1 MLGPM
6 YNVALSVTACRRAGT
21 RVDVAWPLSTDGLPF
36 DPSVDALALTPG
48 GGRVGGIL
56 GGALDLQLSD
66 LAQRQ
71 ASTGRVVDLT
81 VNDVDA
87 TVAGLPHG
95 GQVRCALVPAQTL
108 PDEVWPLLLD
118 RQPVCL
124 VSTLAGDELTA
135 TTVYLE
141 PDIATAPDPAPE
153 AFRQG
158 RSTVVMTEDLLVTVL
173 RPVPRLVV
181 TGGGP
186 IADALAAAA
195 PVLGWQVV
203 VEPDPQTAA
212 GLMAT
217 LSPLDSVLVI
227 GHDVEAS
234 SRVLGAALESPVG
247 YLGAL
252 GSRAMQQ
259 QRADWL
265 AYRDV
270 TDLSRVHGPAGL
282 DIGAQTPGEIAVAI
296 LAEAVEA
303 HRRR

>member
-1 MLGPM
+1 M
-6 YNVALSVTACRRAGT
+6 YNVALSVTACLRAGT
-21 RVDVAWPLSTDGLPF
+21 RVDVAWPLTAEGLTF
-36 DPSVDALALTPG
+36 DPSIDALALTPG
-48 GGRVGGIL
+48 GGRVGGMF

-71 ASTGRVVDLT
+71 ASTGRIVDLAVT
-81 VNDVDA
+81 DVDA

-95 GQVRCALVPAQTL
+95 GQVRCALVPAEVM
-108 PDEVWPLLLD
+108 PDELWPLLLD

-124 VSTLAGDELTA
+124 VSTIAGDEFVA

-141 PDIATAPDPAPE
+141 PDIGAAPAAAAE
-153 AFRQG
+153 AFRAG
-158 RSTVVMTEDLLVTVL
+158 RSTVATAEDLLITAL
-173 RPVPRLVV
+173 HPVPRLVI

-186 IADALAAAA
+186 IADALADAASL
-195 PVLGWQVV
+195 LGWQVV
-203 VEPDPQTAA
+203 VEPEPQSAT

-217 LSPLDSVLVI
+217 MSPSDSVLII
-227 GHDVEAS
+227 GHDVESS
-234 SRVLGAALESPVG
+234 SRVLAAALKSPVG

-252 GSRAMQQ
+252 GSRTMQR
-259 QRADWL
+259 QRAEWL

-296 LAEAVEA
+296 LAEAVAA
-303 HRRR
+303 HRGR

>member
-1 MLGPM
+1 M
-6 YNVALSVTACRRAGT
+6 YNVALSVTACLRAGT
-21 RVDVAWPLSTDGLPF
+21 RVDVAWPLSTDGLSF
-36 DPSVDALALTPG
+36 DPSVDALAFTPG
-48 GGRVGGIL
+48 GGRVGAML
-56 GGALDLQLSD
+56 GGALDLQLSE

-71 ASTGRVVDLT
+71 ASTGRIVDLT
-81 VNDVDA
+81 VSEVDA
-87 TVAGLPHG
+87 TIVGLPHG
-95 GQVRCALVPAQTL
+95 GQVRCALVPADAM

-124 VSTLAGDELTA
+124 VSTIAGDELTA

-141 PDIATAPDPAPE
+141 PDIDAAPDPAAD
-153 AFRQG
+153 AFREG
-158 RSTVVMTEDLLVTVL
+158 RSTVTVAEDLLITVL

-186 IADALAAAA
+186 IADALVAGA
-195 PVLGWQVV
+195 PVLGWQVI
-203 VEPDPQTAA
+203 VEPEAQSAA

-217 LSPLDSVLVI
+217 LSTLDSVLII

-234 SRVLGAALESPVG
+234 SRLLAAALESPVG

-265 AYRDV
+265 AFRDV

-296 LAEAVEA
+296 LAEAVAA
-303 HRRR
+303 HRGH

>member
-1 MLGPM
+1 M
-6 YNVALSVTACRRAGT
+6 YNVALSVAACLRAGT
-21 RVDVAWPLSTDGLPF
+21 RVDVAWPLATEALSF
-36 DPSVDALALTPG
+36 DPSVDALAFTPG
-48 GGRVGGIL
+48 GGRVGGML

-66 LAQRQ
+66 LAQRK
-71 ASTGRVVDLT
+71 ASTGRVVELGIT
-81 VNDVDA
+81 DVDA

-95 GQVRCALVPAQTL
+95 GQVRCALMPADVL
-108 PDEVWPLLLD
+108 PDELWPLLLD
-118 RQPVCL
+118 RQPLCL
-124 VSTLAGDELTA
+124 VSTIAGDELTA

-141 PDIATAPDPAPE
+141 PDVDAAPAPAAD
-153 AFRQG
+153 AFREG
-158 RSTVVMTEDLLVTVL
+158 RSTVVLTDELLITVL

-195 PVLGWQVV
+195 PVLGWQVI
-203 VEPDPQTAA
+203 VEPEPQNAA

-217 LSPLDSVLVI
+217 LSPLDSVLII

-234 SRVLGAALESPVG
+234 SRVLAAALESPVG

-252 GSRAMQQ
+252 GSREMQR
-259 QRADWL
+259 QRAEWL

-282 DIGAQTPGEIAVAI
+282 DIGAQTPGEIAVAV
-296 LAEAVEA
+296 LAEAVAA
-303 HRRR
+303 HRGY

>member
-1 MLGPM
+1 M
-6 YNVALSVTACRRAGT
+6 YNVALSVTACIRAGT
-21 RVDVAWPLSTDGLPF
+21 RVDVAWPLSSDGLSF
-36 DPSVDALALTPG
+36 DPSVDALAFTPG
-48 GGRVGGIL
+48 GGRVGAML
-56 GGALDLQLSD
+56 GGALDLQLAD

-71 ASTGRVVDLT
+71 ASTGRIVDLT
-81 VNDVDA
+81 ISDVDA

-95 GQVRCALVPAQTL
+95 GQVRCALVPADTM
-108 PDEVWPLLLD
+108 PDELWPLLLD
-118 RQPVCL
+118 RQPVCV
-124 VSTLAGDELTA
+124 VSAVSGDELTG

-141 PDIATAPDPAPE
+141 PDIAAAPDPAVE
-153 AFRQG
+153 AFGTG
-158 RSTVVMTEDLLVTVL
+158 RSTVVITDDLLVTVL
-173 RPVPRLVV
+173 RPVPRLVI

-186 IADALAAAA
+186 IADALEAAA
-195 PVLGWQVV
+195 PVLGWQVI
-203 VEPDPQTAA
+203 VEPEPQSAA

-234 SRVLGAALESPVG
+234 SRVLAAALESPAG

-282 DIGAQTPGEIAVAI
+282 DVGAETPGEIAVAI
-296 LAEAVEA
+296 LAEAVAA
-303 HRRR
+303 HRGH